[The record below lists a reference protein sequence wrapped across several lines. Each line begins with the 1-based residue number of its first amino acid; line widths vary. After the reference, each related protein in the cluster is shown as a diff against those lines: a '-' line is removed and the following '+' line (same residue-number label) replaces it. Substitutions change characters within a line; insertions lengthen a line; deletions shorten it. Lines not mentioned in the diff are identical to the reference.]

1 MRAGRADRKKILFVS
16 TGGTIA
22 SRYDPVAKALISV
35 ASGDE
40 LLAALGPLAPDVDV
54 VHEAFSNVGSN
65 RIGLEMELRLA
76 RRVEELLKDETI
88 DGCVVTHGTDTLE
101 EGVFLASLAM
111 TSQKPIIFTGAQRGA
126 DQPDADGPRNLA
138 DAITVAASNDAVA
151 LGPLVVFSGKILS
164 ALDATKIHSLDM
176 EAFGARSFGPLG
188 EVDRGK
194 VLITRRP
201 WGYPTIKVDTVET
214 RVDLITLALGAD
226 DRLFEA
232 AVKSGARG
240 IVLEGFGSGN
250 ATPEVVLAAAR
261 ATKKGVVTVITSR
274 CFDGRAV
281 PLYGDGGGRDLQD
294 AGAIF
299 AGRLQGPKARI
310 LLCVALANVSTG
322 EIASL
327 FEKFGR

>member
-1 MRAGRADRKKILFVS
+1 MKTGKASRKKILLVS

-40 LLAALGPLAPDVDV
+40 LLAALGSLAPDVDI

-65 RIGLEMELRLA
+65 RIDLQMELRLA

-101 EGVFLASLAM
+101 EGVFLSSLALA
-111 TSQKPIIFTGAQRGA
+111 SQKPVAFTGAQRAA

-138 DAITVAASNDAVA
+138 DAIAVAASNDAAA

-188 EVDRGK
+188 EVDRGQ

-201 WGYPTIKVDTVET
+201 WGYPTIKVDNVEP
-214 RVDLITLALGAD
+214 RVDLITLTLGAD

-232 AVKSGARG
+232 AVTSGARG

-250 ATPEVVLAAAR
+250 ATPEVVAAVAR

-274 CFDGRAV
+274 CRDGRVV
-281 PLYGDGGGRDLQD
+281 PLYGDGGGRDLEE

-310 LLCVALANVSTG
+310 LLCVALANIPVG
-322 EIASL
+322 DMPGL
-327 FEKFGR
+327 FEQFGR